1 MTRTTIVRSSLPITF
16 HVLATTA
23 TNHVLMVRGKR
34 ASGEEG
40 WVLPHGQVPG
50 GRCVILTARERLL
63 ETTGCDRALAEVY
76 AVSPLTDDHGHLN
89 GLTYVLDGG
98 HLPDLPSR
106 EPKTGASW
114 VPMRELHEPPALYQY
129 AIIAAG
135 QRRKLPLLIN
145 ADRPEAAFL

>member
-1 MTRTTIVRSSLPITF
+1 MGTTIVRSSLPISF
-16 HVLATTA
+16 HILATTA
-23 TNHVLMVRGKR
+23 SNHVLMVRGDR
-34 ASGEEG
+34 EGMEDG
-40 WVLPHGQVPG
+40 WVLPHGQVPN
-50 GRCVILTARERLL
+50 GRCVILTARELL
-63 ETTGCDRALAEVY
+63 MNSTGCDRVLSEVY
-76 AVSPLTDDHGHLN
+76 AVTPTTDESGELN

-98 HLPDLPSR
+98 HLPELPSN
-106 EPKTGASW
+106 EPAEGASW